1 MLSTE
6 FMLKPRP
13 FLLLLLLLLGMQL
26 TPFAAVAATQDDPA
40 AESAPDPATQL
51 KAAQKQ
57 LDSMKQLVSKAT
69 TDTQL
74 SKLRLATDDLV
85 ASMDK
90 LSADLQPVQ
99 EKLQAQ
105 LDVLGPAPAAGALP
119 ETPAVAQQRNALN
132 SSKKQLDDAV
142 KRAQAIKTSAFD
154 LGQQISD
161 LRRVAFKTQLALN
174 TGSIL
179 GVKFWTPV
187 VQPSADDVQ
196 RLDQFNA
203 EMKAAW
209 DASWQDEW
217 RYGTLALLALA
228 VIVWSWGRYLSE
240 RFLAWVSIRFLPD
253 GRLRRSFMAIITVA
267 VTVITTSIALNL
279 LYYVFIRV
287 QPLPVM
293 LEDFAEGFNRL
304 GIFCALIAGL
314 GRAALSLNRP
324 SWRLA
329 SLDNEVAAGLRY
341 FSPLL
346 AGLALAFG
354 TVELINNVVSASL
367 ATTIFGNGLV
377 AGLIGMVLLAAPL
390 RGQRIRRRLEQQGA
404 HLEKRTLVGGL
415 VHIVTLVCSVVILL
429 SLLIGYI
436 AFARFLTYQLIWVVL
451 MAFYFMVLFATDLC
465 AALFSP
471 QTVSGKMLKKTLSFK
486 DRHLEQVAIIT
497 TALAKCSLLLLM
509 IIALFNGSFGST
521 TPGSLMEKIVSILTG
536 EGLQRFNIVP
546 GNLLNAVICLAIGI
560 YILRA
565 VRRWLGSELL
575 PKTISDVGIRAS
587 LVTLFS
593 NIGYV
598 LVILITLAALGIQWS
613 NLAWIVSA
621 LSVGI
626 GFGLQE
632 IVKNFISGLILL
644 TERPVKVGDMIGIG
658 GVEGDVRRIN
668 VRATEIQLSDRSTM
682 IVPNSQLISQ
692 NVRNATM
699 GNAQGVVT
707 IALTFPTSID
717 PEQVRNI
724 LLSAY
729 NEYETI
735 LDTPAPYV
743 RFSQLGPDGI
753 ILSVTGYVPSPRMV
767 GATKSELLFNILKLL
782 RAQEVS
788 LSSPQEV
795 VFMKQQATR
804 YQANEEEHSS

>member
-1 MLSTE
+1 
-6 FMLKPRP
+6 
-13 FLLLLLLLLGMQL
+13 
-26 TPFAAVAATQDDPA
+26 
-40 AESAPDPATQL
+40 
-51 KAAQKQ
+51 
-57 LDSMKQLVSKAT
+57 AT

-85 ASMDK
+85 ASMEK
-90 LSADLQPVQ
+90 LATDLQPEQ
-99 EKLQAQ
+99 DKLKAQ
-105 LDVLGPAPAAGALP
+105 LDVLGPPPVADALP
-119 ETPAVAQQRNALN
+119 ETPAVAQQRNTLN

-142 KRAQAIKTSAFD
+142 KHARAIKNSAVD
-154 LGQQISD
+154 LGQQIGD
-161 LRRVAFKTQLALN
+161 LRQVAFKTQLTLN

-196 RLDQFNA
+196 RLDQFKA

-228 VIVWSWGRYLSE
+228 VIIWTWGRYFSE

-253 GRLRRSFMAIITVA
+253 GRLRRSFMAIATVA
-267 VTVITTSIALNL
+267 VTVVTTSIALNL
-279 LYYVFIRV
+279 LYYVFVRV

-293 LEDFAEGFNRL
+293 LEDFAEGFNFL
-304 GIFCALIAGL
+304 GVFCALISGL
-314 GRAALSLNRP
+314 GRATLSLSRP
-324 SWRLA
+324 SWRLI
-329 SLDNEVAAGLRY
+329 SMDNEVAAGLRY

-346 AGLALAFG
+346 AGLALVFG
-354 TVELINNVVSASL
+354 TVELINNVVSVSL
-367 ATTIFGNGLV
+367 ATTIFDNGLV

-390 RGQRIRRRLEQQGA
+390 RGQHIRRRLEQQGA
-404 HLEKRTLVGGL
+404 PLEKRTLVGGL
-415 VHIVTLVCSVVILL
+415 VHLVILVCSVVILF

-451 MAFYFMVLFATDLC
+451 VLMTFYFMVLFTTDLC

-486 DRHLEQVAIIT
+486 DRHLEQMSTIT
-497 TALAKCSLLLLM
+497 IALAKCSLLLLM
-509 IIALFNGSFGST
+509 IVALFNGSFGST

-546 GNLLNAVICLAIGI
+546 GNLLNAMICLAIGI

-735 LDTPAPYV
+735 LETPAPYV

-753 ILSVTGYVPSPRMV
+753 ILSVTGYVTSPRMV

-804 YQANEEEHSS
+804 YQTNEEEHSS

>member
-1 MLSTE
+1 
-6 FMLKPRP
+6 MLKPRS
-13 FLLLLLLLLGMQL
+13 FLLLLLLLLGLQL
-26 TPFAAVAATQDDPA
+26 TPLGAVAAPQDDPT

-90 LSADLQPVQ
+90 LSADLQPLQ

-267 VTVITTSIALNL
+267 VTVFTTSIALNL

-346 AGLALAFG
+346 
-354 TVELINNVVSASL
+354 
-367 ATTIFGNGLV
+367 
-377 AGLIGMVLLAAPL
+377 LAAPL

-429 SLLIGYI
+429 SLLVGYI
-436 AFARFLTYQLIWVVL
+436 AFARFLTYQLIWVVLVL

-509 IIALFNGSFGST
+509 IVALFNGSFGST

-735 LDTPAPYV
+735 LETPAPYV

>member
-1 MLSTE
+1 
-6 FMLKPRP
+6 
-13 FLLLLLLLLGMQL
+13 
-26 TPFAAVAATQDDPA
+26 
-40 AESAPDPATQL
+40 
-51 KAAQKQ
+51 
-57 LDSMKQLVSKAT
+57 MKQLVSKAT

-85 ASMDK
+85 ASMEK
-90 LSADLQPVQ
+90 LATDLQPEQ
-99 EKLQAQ
+99 DKLKAQ
-105 LDVLGPAPAAGALP
+105 LDVLGPPPVADALP
-119 ETPAVAQQRNALN
+119 ETPAVAQQRNTLN

-142 KRAQAIKTSAFD
+142 KHARAIKNSAVD
-154 LGQQISD
+154 LGQQIGD
-161 LRRVAFKTQLALN
+161 LRQVAFKTQLTLN

-196 RLDQFNA
+196 RLDQFKA

-228 VIVWSWGRYLSE
+228 VIIWTWGRYFSE

-253 GRLRRSFMAIITVA
+253 GRLRRSFMAIATVA
-267 VTVITTSIALNL
+267 VTVVTTSIALNL
-279 LYYVFIRV
+279 LYYVFVRV

-293 LEDFAEGFNRL
+293 LEDFAEGFNFL
-304 GIFCALIAGL
+304 GVFCALISGL
-314 GRAALSLNRP
+314 GRATLSLSRP
-324 SWRLA
+324 SWRLI
-329 SLDNEVAAGLRY
+329 SMDNEVAAGLRY

-346 AGLALAFG
+346 AGLALVFG
-354 TVELINNVVSASL
+354 TVELINNVVSVSL
-367 ATTIFGNGLV
+367 ATTIFDNGLV

-390 RGQRIRRRLEQQGA
+390 RGQHIRRRLEQQGA
-404 HLEKRTLVGGL
+404 PLEKRTLVGGL
-415 VHIVTLVCSVVILL
+415 VHLVILVCSVVILF

-451 MAFYFMVLFATDLC
+451 VLMTFYFMVLFTTDLC

-486 DRHLEQVAIIT
+486 DRHLEQMSTIT
-497 TALAKCSLLLLM
+497 IALAKCSLLLLM
-509 IIALFNGSFGST
+509 IVALFNGSFGST

-546 GNLLNAVICLAIGI
+546 GNLLNAMICLAIGI

-735 LDTPAPYV
+735 LETPAPYV

-753 ILSVTGYVPSPRMV
+753 ILSVTGYVTSPRMV

-795 VFMKQQATR
+795 VFMK
-804 YQANEEEHSS
+804 

>member
-1 MLSTE
+1 
-6 FMLKPRP
+6 MLKSRP
-13 FLLLLLLLLGMQL
+13 FLLLLLLLLGLQL
-26 TPFAAVAATQDDPA
+26 TPPGAVAAIQDDPA

-57 LDSMKQLVSKAT
+57 LDNMKQLVSKAT

-85 ASMDK
+85 ASMEK
-90 LSADLQPVQ
+90 LATDLQPEQ
-99 EKLQAQ
+99 DKLKAQ
-105 LDVLGPAPAAGALP
+105 LDVLGPPPVADALP
-119 ETPAVAQQRNALN
+119 ETPAVAQQRNTLN

-142 KRAQAIKTSAFD
+142 KHARAIKNSAVD
-154 LGQQISD
+154 LGQQIGD
-161 LRRVAFKTQLALN
+161 LRQVAFKTQLTLN

-196 RLDQFNA
+196 RLDQFKA

-228 VIVWSWGRYLSE
+228 VIIWTWGRYFSE

-253 GRLRRSFMAIITVA
+253 GRLRRSFMAIATVA
-267 VTVITTSIALNL
+267 VTVVTTSIALNL
-279 LYYVFIRV
+279 LYYVFVRV

-293 LEDFAEGFNRL
+293 LEDFAEGFNFL
-304 GIFCALIAGL
+304 GVFCALISGL
-314 GRAALSLNRP
+314 GRATLSLSRP
-324 SWRLA
+324 SWRLI
-329 SLDNEVAAGLRY
+329 SMDNEVAAGLRY

-346 AGLALAFG
+346 AGLALVFG
-354 TVELINNVVSASL
+354 TVELINNVVSVSL
-367 ATTIFGNGLV
+367 ATTIFDNGLV

-390 RGQRIRRRLEQQGA
+390 RGQHIRRRLEQQGA
-404 HLEKRTLVGGL
+404 PLEKRTLVGGL
-415 VHIVTLVCSVVILL
+415 VHLVILVCSVVILF

-436 AFARFLTYQLIWVVL
+436 AFARFLTYQLIWGVLVL
-451 MAFYFMVLFATDLC
+451 MTFYFMVLFTTDLC

-486 DRHLEQVAIIT
+486 DRHLEQMSTIT
-497 TALAKCSLLLLM
+497 IALAKCSLLLLM
-509 IIALFNGSFGST
+509 IVALFNGSFGST

-546 GNLLNAVICLAIGI
+546 GNLLNAMICLAIGI

-735 LDTPAPYV
+735 LETPAPYV

-753 ILSVTGYVPSPRMV
+753 ILSVTGYVTSPRMV

-788 LSSPQEV
+788 LSSP
-795 VFMKQQATR
+795 
-804 YQANEEEHSS
+804 

>member
-1 MLSTE
+1 
-6 FMLKPRP
+6 MLKSRP
-13 FLLLLLLLLGMQL
+13 FLLLLLLLLGLQL
-26 TPFAAVAATQDDPA
+26 TPPGAVAAIQDDPA

-57 LDSMKQLVSKAT
+57 LDNMKQLVSKAT

-85 ASMDK
+85 ASMEK
-90 LSADLQPVQ
+90 LATDLQPEQ
-99 EKLQAQ
+99 DKLKAQ
-105 LDVLGPAPAAGALP
+105 LDVLGPPPVADALP

-142 KRAQAIKTSAFD
+142 KHARAIKNSAVD
-154 LGQQISD
+154 LGQQIGD
-161 LRRVAFKTQLALN
+161 LRQVAFKTQLTLN

-196 RLDQFNA
+196 RLDQFKA

-228 VIVWSWGRYLSE
+228 VIIWTWGRYFSE

-253 GRLRRSFMAIITVA
+253 GRLRRSFMAIATVA
-267 VTVITTSIALNL
+267 VTVVTTSIALNL
-279 LYYVFIRV
+279 LYYVFVRV

-293 LEDFAEGFNRL
+293 LEDFAEGFNFL
-304 GIFCALIAGL
+304 GVFCALISGL
-314 GRAALSLNRP
+314 GRATLSLSRP
-324 SWRLA
+324 SWRLI
-329 SLDNEVAAGLRY
+329 SMDNEVAAGLRY

-346 AGLALAFG
+346 AGLALVFG
-354 TVELINNVVSASL
+354 TVELINNVVSVSL
-367 ATTIFGNGLV
+367 ATTIFDNGLV

-390 RGQRIRRRLEQQGA
+390 RGQHIRRRLEQQGA
-404 HLEKRTLVGGL
+404 PLEKRTLVGGL
-415 VHIVTLVCSVVILL
+415 VHLVILVCSVVILF

-451 MAFYFMVLFATDLC
+451 VLMTFYFMVLFTTDLC

-486 DRHLEQVAIIT
+486 DRHLEQMSTIT
-497 TALAKCSLLLLM
+497 IALAKCSLLLLM
-509 IIALFNGSFGST
+509 IVALFNGSFGST

-546 GNLLNAVICLAIGI
+546 GNLLNAMICLAIGI

-735 LDTPAPYV
+735 LETPAPYV

-753 ILSVTGYVPSPRMV
+753 ILSVTGYVTSPRMV

>member
-1 MLSTE
+1 
-6 FMLKPRP
+6 MLKSRP
-13 FLLLLLLLLGMQL
+13 FLLLLLLLLGLQL
-26 TPFAAVAATQDDPA
+26 TPPGAVAAIQDDPA

-57 LDSMKQLVSKAT
+57 LDNMKQLVSKAT

-85 ASMDK
+85 ASMEK
-90 LSADLQPVQ
+90 LATDLQPEQ
-99 EKLQAQ
+99 DKLKAQ
-105 LDVLGPAPAAGALP
+105 LDVLGPPPVADALP
-119 ETPAVAQQRNALN
+119 ETPAVAQQRNTLN

-142 KRAQAIKTSAFD
+142 KHARAIKNSAVD
-154 LGQQISD
+154 LGQQIGD
-161 LRRVAFKTQLALN
+161 LRQVAFKTQLTLN

-196 RLDQFNA
+196 RLDQFKA

-228 VIVWSWGRYLSE
+228 VIIWTWGRYFSE

-253 GRLRRSFMAIITVA
+253 GRLRRSFMAIATVA
-267 VTVITTSIALNL
+267 VTVVTTSIALNL
-279 LYYVFIRV
+279 LYYVFVRV

-293 LEDFAEGFNRL
+293 LEDFAEGFNFL
-304 GIFCALIAGL
+304 GVFCALISGL
-314 GRAALSLNRP
+314 GRATLSLSRP
-324 SWRLA
+324 SWRLI
-329 SLDNEVAAGLRY
+329 SMDNEVAAGLRY

-346 AGLALAFG
+346 AGLALVFG
-354 TVELINNVVSASL
+354 TVELINNVVSVSL
-367 ATTIFGNGLV
+367 ATTIFDNGLV

-404 HLEKRTLVGGL
+404 PLEKRTLVGGL
-415 VHIVTLVCSVVILL
+415 VHLVILVCSVVILF

-451 MAFYFMVLFATDLC
+451 VLMTFYFMVLFTTDLC

-486 DRHLEQVAIIT
+486 DRHLEQMSTIT
-497 TALAKCSLLLLM
+497 IALAKCSLLLLM
-509 IIALFNGSFGST
+509 IVALFNGSFGST

-546 GNLLNAVICLAIGI
+546 GNLLNAMICLAIGI

-735 LDTPAPYV
+735 LETPAPYV

-753 ILSVTGYVPSPRMV
+753 ILSVTGYVTSPRMV

>member
-1 MLSTE
+1 
-6 FMLKPRP
+6 MLKSRP
-13 FLLLLLLLLGMQL
+13 FLLLLLLLLGLQL
-26 TPFAAVAATQDDPA
+26 TPPGAVAAIQDDPA

-57 LDSMKQLVSKAT
+57 LDNMKQLVSKAT

-85 ASMDK
+85 ASMEK
-90 LSADLQPVQ
+90 LATDLQPEQ
-99 EKLQAQ
+99 DKLKAQ
-105 LDVLGPAPAAGALP
+105 LDVLGPPPVADALP
-119 ETPAVAQQRNALN
+119 ETPAVAQQRNTLN

-142 KRAQAIKTSAFD
+142 KHARAIKNSAVD
-154 LGQQISD
+154 LGQQIGD
-161 LRRVAFKTQLALN
+161 LRQVAFKTQLTLN

-196 RLDQFNA
+196 RLDQFKA

-228 VIVWSWGRYLSE
+228 VIIWTWGRYFSE

-253 GRLRRSFMAIITVA
+253 GRLRRSFMAIATVA
-267 VTVITTSIALNL
+267 VTVVTTSIALNL
-279 LYYVFIRV
+279 LYYVFVRV

-293 LEDFAEGFNRL
+293 LEDFAEGFNFL
-304 GIFCALIAGL
+304 GVFCALISGL
-314 GRAALSLNRP
+314 GRATLSLSRP
-324 SWRLA
+324 SWRLI
-329 SLDNEVAAGLRY
+329 SMDNEVAAGLRY

-346 AGLALAFG
+346 AGLALVFG
-354 TVELINNVVSASL
+354 TVELINNVVSVSL
-367 ATTIFGNGLV
+367 ATTIFDNGLV

-390 RGQRIRRRLEQQGA
+390 RGQHIRRRLEQQGA
-404 HLEKRTLVGGL
+404 PLEKRTLVGGL
-415 VHIVTLVCSVVILL
+415 VHLVILVCSVVILF

-451 MAFYFMVLFATDLC
+451 VLMTFYFMVLFTTDLC

-486 DRHLEQVAIIT
+486 DRHLEQMSTIT
-497 TALAKCSLLLLM
+497 IALAKCSLLLLM
-509 IIALFNGSFGST
+509 IVALFNGSFGST

-546 GNLLNAVICLAIGI
+546 GNLLNAMICLAIGI

-632 IVKNFISGLILL
+632 IVKNFISCLILL

-735 LDTPAPYV
+735 LETPAPYV

-753 ILSVTGYVPSPRMV
+753 ILSVTGYVTSPRMV

>member
-1 MLSTE
+1 
-6 FMLKPRP
+6 MLKPRP
-13 FLLLLLLLLGMQL
+13 FLLLLLLLLGLQL
-26 TPFAAVAATQDDPA
+26 TPLAAVAATQDDPA

-85 ASMDK
+85 ASMEK
-90 LSADLQPVQ
+90 LATDLQPEQ
-99 EKLQAQ
+99 DKLKAQ
-105 LDVLGPAPAAGALP
+105 LDVLGPPPVADALP
-119 ETPAVAQQRNALN
+119 ETPAVAQQRNTLN

-142 KRAQAIKTSAFD
+142 KHARAIKNSAVD
-154 LGQQISD
+154 LGQQIGD
-161 LRRVAFKTQLALN
+161 LRQVAFKTQLTLN

-196 RLDQFNA
+196 RLDQFKA

-228 VIVWSWGRYLSE
+228 VIIWTWGRYFSE

-253 GRLRRSFMAIITVA
+253 GRLRRSFMAIATVA
-267 VTVITTSIALNL
+267 VTVVTTSIALNL
-279 LYYVFIRV
+279 LYYVFVRV

-293 LEDFAEGFNRL
+293 LEDFAEGFNFL
-304 GIFCALIAGL
+304 GVFCALISGL
-314 GRAALSLNRP
+314 GRATLSLSRP
-324 SWRLA
+324 SWRLI
-329 SLDNEVAAGLRY
+329 SMDNEVAAGLRY

-346 AGLALAFG
+346 AGLALVFG
-354 TVELINNVVSASL
+354 TVELINNVVSVSL
-367 ATTIFGNGLV
+367 ATTIFDNGLV

-390 RGQRIRRRLEQQGA
+390 RGQHIRRRLEQQGA
-404 HLEKRTLVGGL
+404 PLEKRTLVGGL
-415 VHIVTLVCSVVILL
+415 VHLVILVCSVVILF

-451 MAFYFMVLFATDLC
+451 VLMTFYFMVLFTTDLC

-486 DRHLEQVAIIT
+486 DRHLEQMSTIT
-497 TALAKCSLLLLM
+497 IALAKCSLLLLM
-509 IIALFNGSFGST
+509 IVALFNGSFGST

-546 GNLLNAVICLAIGI
+546 GNLLNAMICLAIGI

-735 LDTPAPYV
+735 LETPAPYV

-753 ILSVTGYVPSPRMV
+753 ILSVTGYVTSPRMV

-788 LSSPQEV
+788 LSSP
-795 VFMKQQATR
+795 
-804 YQANEEEHSS
+804 

>member
-1 MLSTE
+1 
-6 FMLKPRP
+6 
-13 FLLLLLLLLGMQL
+13 
-26 TPFAAVAATQDDPA
+26 
-40 AESAPDPATQL
+40 
-51 KAAQKQ
+51 
-57 LDSMKQLVSKAT
+57 
-69 TDTQL
+69 
-74 SKLRLATDDLV
+74 
-85 ASMDK
+85 
-90 LSADLQPVQ
+90 
-99 EKLQAQ
+99 
-105 LDVLGPAPAAGALP
+105 
-119 ETPAVAQQRNALN
+119 
-132 SSKKQLDDAV
+132 
-142 KRAQAIKTSAFD
+142 
-154 LGQQISD
+154 
-161 LRRVAFKTQLALN
+161 
-174 TGSIL
+174 
-179 GVKFWTPV
+179 
-187 VQPSADDVQ
+187 
-196 RLDQFNA
+196 
-203 EMKAAW
+203 
-209 DASWQDEW
+209 
-217 RYGTLALLALA
+217 
-228 VIVWSWGRYLSE
+228 
-240 RFLAWVSIRFLPD
+240 
-253 GRLRRSFMAIITVA
+253 
-267 VTVITTSIALNL
+267 
-279 LYYVFIRV
+279 
-287 QPLPVM
+287 
-293 LEDFAEGFNRL
+293 
-304 GIFCALIAGL
+304 
-314 GRAALSLNRP
+314 
-324 SWRLA
+324 
-329 SLDNEVAAGLRY
+329 
-341 FSPLL
+341 
-346 AGLALAFG
+346 
-354 TVELINNVVSASL
+354 
-367 ATTIFGNGLV
+367 
-377 AGLIGMVLLAAPL
+377 
-390 RGQRIRRRLEQQGA
+390 GQRIRRRLEQQGA

-429 SLLIGYI
+429 SLLVGYI
-436 AFARFLTYQLIWVVL
+436 AFARFLTYQLIWVVLVL

-509 IIALFNGSFGST
+509 IVALFNGSFGST

-735 LDTPAPYV
+735 LETPAPYV

>member
-1 MLSTE
+1 
-6 FMLKPRP
+6 
-13 FLLLLLLLLGMQL
+13 
-26 TPFAAVAATQDDPA
+26 
-40 AESAPDPATQL
+40 
-51 KAAQKQ
+51 
-57 LDSMKQLVSKAT
+57 MKQLVSKAT
-69 TDTQL
+69 TDNQL

-85 ASMDK
+85 ASMEK
-90 LSADLQPVQ
+90 LATDLQPEQ
-99 EKLQAQ
+99 DKLKAQ

-132 SSKKQLDDAV
+132 NSKKQLDDAV
-142 KRAQAIKTSAFD
+142 KRAQAIKTSAFE
-154 LGQQISD
+154 LGQQIGD

-179 GVKFWTPV
+179 GIKFWAPV
-187 VQPSADDVQ
+187 LQPSENDVQ

-228 VIVWSWGRYLSE
+228 VIVWSWGRYFSE

-253 GRLRRSFMAIITVA
+253 GRLRRSFMALVTVV

-279 LYYVFIRV
+279 LYYVFVRV

-329 SLDNEVAAGLRY
+329 SMDNEVAAGLRY

-346 AGLALAFG
+346 AGLALAVRHRG
-354 TVELINNVVSASL
+354 ADQQRRQR
-367 ATTIFGNGLV
+367 
-377 AGLIGMVLLAAPL
+377 LIGHHHLRQRPGGGADRHGAAGGAAARPAHSAPAGTAG
-390 RGQRIRRRLEQQGA
+390 RAPGKTHAGQRAGAPRHPGLFGGDPVFPAYRLHRLRPLPDLPTDLGGA
-404 HLEKRTLVGGL
+404 GADG
-415 VHIVTLVCSVVILL
+415 
-429 SLLIGYI
+429 
-436 AFARFLTYQLIWVVL
+436 
-451 MAFYFMVLFATDLC
+451 VLFYGAVRHRFVRRAVF
-465 AALFSP
+465 AADR
-471 QTVSGKMLKKTLSFK
+471 QRQDAEKTLSFK
-486 DRHLEQVAIIT
+486 DRHLEQMAIIT

-509 IIALFNGSFGST
+509 IVSLFNGSFGST

-707 IALTFPTSID
+707 IALTFPTDID

-724 LLSAY
+724 LLNAY
-729 NEYETI
+729 HEYENI
-735 LDTPAPYV
+735 LETPAPYV

-782 RAQEVS
+782 RAQRVS

>member
-1 MLSTE
+1 
-6 FMLKPRP
+6 MLKPRS
-13 FLLLLLLLLGMQL
+13 FLLLLLLLLGLQL
-26 TPFAAVAATQDDPA
+26 TPLGAVAAPQDDPT

-90 LSADLQPVQ
+90 LSADLQPLQ

-217 RYGTLALLALA
+217 RFGTLALLALA

-267 VTVITTSIALNL
+267 VTVFTTSIALNL

-429 SLLIGYI
+429 SLLVGYI
-436 AFARFLTYQLIWVVL
+436 AFARFLTYQLIWVVLVL

-509 IIALFNGSFGST
+509 IVALFNGSFGST

-587 LVTLFS
+587 
-593 NIGYV
+593 

-735 LDTPAPYV
+735 LETPAPYV

>member
-1 MLSTE
+1 
-6 FMLKPRP
+6 MLKPRP
-13 FLLLLLLLLGMQL
+13 FLLLLLLLLGLQL
-26 TPFAAVAATQDDPA
+26 TPLAAVAATQDDPA

-85 ASMDK
+85 AGMEK
-90 LSADLQPVQ
+90 LATDLQPEQ
-99 EKLQAQ
+99 DKLKAQ

-132 SSKKQLDDAV
+132 NSKKQLDDAV
-142 KRAQAIKTSAFD
+142 KRAQAIKSSAFD
-154 LGQQISD
+154 LGQQIGD

-179 GVKFWTPV
+179 GIKFWAPV
-187 VQPSADDVQ
+187 LQPSEDDVQ

-228 VIVWSWGRYLSE
+228 VIVWSWGRYFSE

-253 GRLRRSFMAIITVA
+253 GRLRRSFMAIVTVA

-279 LYYVFIRV
+279 LYYVFVRV
-287 QPLPVM
+287 QPLPVT

-304 GIFCALIAGL
+304 GIFCALI
-314 GRAALSLNRP
+314 
-324 SWRLA
+324 
-329 SLDNEVAAGLRY
+329 AGLRY

-404 HLEKRTLVGGL
+404 HLEKRTLIGGL
-415 VHIVTLVCSVVILL
+415 VHLVTLVCSMVILF

-436 AFARFLTYQLIWVVL
+436 AFARFLTYQLIWVVLVL

-486 DRHLEQVAIIT
+486 DRHLEQMSIIT

-509 IIALFNGSFGST
+509 IVALFNGSFGST

-735 LDTPAPYV
+735 LETPAPYV

>member
-1 MLSTE
+1 
-6 FMLKPRP
+6 MLKPRP
-13 FLLLLLLLLGMQL
+13 FLLLLLLLLGLQL
-26 TPFAAVAATQDDPA
+26 TPFGAVAATQDDPA

-51 KAAQKQ
+51 KTAQKQ

-90 LSADLQPVQ
+90 LATDLQPLQ

-132 SSKKQLDDAV
+132 NSKKQLDDAV

-217 RYGTLALLALA
+217 RYGTLA

-253 GRLRRSFMAIITVA
+253 GRLRRSFMAITTVA
-267 VTVITTSIALNL
+267 VTVFTTSIALNL

-451 MAFYFMVLFATDLC
+451 VLMAFYFMVLFATDLC

-486 DRHLEQVAIIT
+486 DRHLEQMSIIT

-509 IIALFNGSFGST
+509 IVALFNGSFGST

>member
-1 MLSTE
+1 
-6 FMLKPRP
+6 MLKPRS
-13 FLLLLLLLLGMQL
+13 FLLLLLLLLGLQL
-26 TPFAAVAATQDDPA
+26 TPLGAVAAPQDDPT

-90 LSADLQPVQ
+90 LSADLQPLQ

-267 VTVITTSIALNL
+267 VTVFTTSIALNL

-377 AGLIGMVLLAAPL
+377 AGL
-390 RGQRIRRRLEQQGA
+390 
-404 HLEKRTLVGGL
+404 VGGL

-429 SLLIGYI
+429 SLLVGYI
-436 AFARFLTYQLIWVVL
+436 AFARFLTYQLIWVVLVL

-509 IIALFNGSFGST
+509 IVALFNGSFGST

-735 LDTPAPYV
+735 LETPAPYV

>member
-1 MLSTE
+1 
-6 FMLKPRP
+6 MLKPRP

>member
-1 MLSTE
+1 MH
-6 FMLKPRP
+6 
-13 FLLLLLLLLGMQL
+13 
-26 TPFAAVAATQDDPA
+26 
-40 AESAPDPATQL
+40 
-51 KAAQKQ
+51 
-57 LDSMKQLVSKAT
+57 LVI
-69 TDTQL
+69 
-74 SKLRLATDDLV
+74 
-85 ASMDK
+85 
-90 LSADLQPVQ
+90 P
-99 EKLQAQ
+99 
-105 LDVLGPAPAAGALP
+105 
-119 ETPAVAQQRNALN
+119 
-132 SSKKQLDDAV
+132 
-142 KRAQAIKTSAFD
+142 
-154 LGQQISD
+154 
-161 LRRVAFKTQLALN
+161 
-174 TGSIL
+174 
-179 GVKFWTPV
+179 
-187 VQPSADDVQ
+187 
-196 RLDQFNA
+196 
-203 EMKAAW
+203 
-209 DASWQDEW
+209 
-217 RYGTLALLALA
+217 
-228 VIVWSWGRYLSE
+228 
-240 RFLAWVSIRFLPD
+240 
-253 GRLRRSFMAIITVA
+253 
-267 VTVITTSIALNL
+267 
-279 LYYVFIRV
+279 
-287 QPLPVM
+287 
-293 LEDFAEGFNRL
+293 
-304 GIFCALIAGL
+304 
-314 GRAALSLNRP
+314 
-324 SWRLA
+324 
-329 SLDNEVAAGLRY
+329 
-341 FSPLL
+341 
-346 AGLALAFG
+346 
-354 TVELINNVVSASL
+354 
-367 ATTIFGNGLV
+367 
-377 AGLIGMVLLAAPL
+377 
-390 RGQRIRRRLEQQGA
+390 
-404 HLEKRTLVGGL
+404 
-415 VHIVTLVCSVVILL
+415 VCSVVILF

-451 MAFYFMVLFATDLC
+451 VLMTFYFMVLFTTDLC

-486 DRHLEQVAIIT
+486 DRHLEQMSTIT
-497 TALAKCSLLLLM
+497 IALAKCSLLLLM
-509 IIALFNGSFGST
+509 IVALFNGSFGST

-546 GNLLNAVICLAIGI
+546 GNLLNAMICPAIGI

-598 LVILITLAALGIQWS
+598 LVILITGGAGHPVEQPG
-613 NLAWIVSA
+613 VDR
-621 LSVGI
+621 
-626 GFGLQE
+626 Q
-632 IVKNFISGLILL
+632 
-644 TERPVKVGDMIGIG
+644 RPVGRYRFRFAGDREELYFRPDPADRTPGEGGDMIGIG

-735 LDTPAPYV
+735 LETPAPYV

-753 ILSVTGYVPSPRMV
+753 ILSVTGYVTSPRMV

-804 YQANEEEHSS
+804 YRPTKRSTPPRVVSGNMLFL

>member
-1 MLSTE
+1 
-6 FMLKPRP
+6 MLKSRP
-13 FLLLLLLLLGMQL
+13 FLLLLLLLLGLQL
-26 TPFAAVAATQDDPA
+26 TPPGAVAAIQDDPA

-57 LDSMKQLVSKAT
+57 LDNMKQLVSKAT

-85 ASMDK
+85 ASMEK
-90 LSADLQPVQ
+90 LATDLQPEQ
-99 EKLQAQ
+99 DKLKAQ
-105 LDVLGPAPAAGALP
+105 LDVLGPPPVADALP
-119 ETPAVAQQRNALN
+119 ETPAVAQQRNTLN

-142 KRAQAIKTSAFD
+142 KHARAIKNSAVD
-154 LGQQISD
+154 LGQQIGD
-161 LRRVAFKTQLALN
+161 LRQVAFKTQLTLN

-196 RLDQFNA
+196 RLDQFKA

-228 VIVWSWGRYLSE
+228 VIIWTWGRYFSE

-253 GRLRRSFMAIITVA
+253 GRLRRSFMAIATVA
-267 VTVITTSIALNL
+267 VTVVTTSIALNL
-279 LYYVFIRV
+279 LYYVFVRV

-293 LEDFAEGFNRL
+293 LEDFAEGFNFL
-304 GIFCALIAGL
+304 GVFCALISGL
-314 GRAALSLNRP
+314 GRATLSLSRP
-324 SWRLA
+324 SWRLI
-329 SLDNEVAAGLRY
+329 SMDNEVAAGLRY

-346 AGLALAFG
+346 AGLALVFG
-354 TVELINNVVSASL
+354 TVELINNVVSVSL
-367 ATTIFGNGLV
+367 ATTIFDNGLV

-390 RGQRIRRRLEQQGA
+390 RGQHIRRRLEQQGA
-404 HLEKRTLVGGL
+404 PLEKRTLVGGL
-415 VHIVTLVCSVVILL
+415 VHLVILVCSVVILF

-436 AFARFLTYQLIWVVL
+436 AFARFLTYQLIWGVLVL
-451 MAFYFMVLFATDLC
+451 MTFYFMVLFTTDLC

-486 DRHLEQVAIIT
+486 DRHLEQMSTIT
-497 TALAKCSLLLLM
+497 IALAKCSLLLLM
-509 IIALFNGSFGST
+509 IVALFNGSFGST

-546 GNLLNAVICLAIGI
+546 GNLLNAMICLAIGI

-735 LDTPAPYV
+735 LETPAPYV

-753 ILSVTGYVPSPRMV
+753 ILSVTGYVTSPRMV

>member
-1 MLSTE
+1 
-6 FMLKPRP
+6 MLKSRP
-13 FLLLLLLLLGMQL
+13 FLLLLLLLLGLQL
-26 TPFAAVAATQDDPA
+26 TPLAAVAAIQDDPA

-57 LDSMKQLVSKAT
+57 LDNMKQLVSKAT

-85 ASMDK
+85 ASMEK
-90 LSADLQPVQ
+90 LATDLQPEQ
-99 EKLQAQ
+99 DKLKAQ
-105 LDVLGPAPAAGALP
+105 LDVLGPPPVADALP
-119 ETPAVAQQRNALN
+119 ETPAVAQQRNTLN

-142 KRAQAIKTSAFD
+142 KHARAIKNSAVD
-154 LGQQISD
+154 LGQQIGD
-161 LRRVAFKTQLALN
+161 LRQVAFKTQLTLN

-196 RLDQFNA
+196 RLDQFKA

-228 VIVWSWGRYLSE
+228 VIIWTWGRYFSE

-253 GRLRRSFMAIITVA
+253 GRLRRSFMAIATVA
-267 VTVITTSIALNL
+267 VTVVTTSIALNL
-279 LYYVFIRV
+279 LYYVFVRV

-293 LEDFAEGFNRL
+293 LEDFAEGFNFL
-304 GIFCALIAGL
+304 GVFCALISGL
-314 GRAALSLNRP
+314 GRATLSLSRP
-324 SWRLA
+324 SWRLI
-329 SLDNEVAAGLRY
+329 SMDNEVAAGLRY

-346 AGLALAFG
+346 AGLALVFG
-354 TVELINNVVSASL
+354 TVELINNVVSVSL
-367 ATTIFGNGLV
+367 ATTIFDNGLV

-404 HLEKRTLVGGL
+404 PLEKRTLVGGL
-415 VHIVTLVCSVVILL
+415 VHLVILVCSVVILF

-436 AFARFLTYQLIWVVL
+436 AFARFLTYQLIWGVLVL
-451 MAFYFMVLFATDLC
+451 MTFYFMVLFTTDLC

-486 DRHLEQVAIIT
+486 DRHLEQMSTIT
-497 TALAKCSLLLLM
+497 IALAKCSLLLLM
-509 IIALFNGSFGST
+509 IVALFNGSFGST

-546 GNLLNAVICLAIGI
+546 GNLLNAMICLAIGI

-735 LDTPAPYV
+735 LETPAPYV

-753 ILSVTGYVPSPRMV
+753 ILSVTGYVTSPRMV

>member
-1 MLSTE
+1 
-6 FMLKPRP
+6 
-13 FLLLLLLLLGMQL
+13 
-26 TPFAAVAATQDDPA
+26 
-40 AESAPDPATQL
+40 
-51 KAAQKQ
+51 
-57 LDSMKQLVSKAT
+57 
-69 TDTQL
+69 
-74 SKLRLATDDLV
+74 
-85 ASMDK
+85 
-90 LSADLQPVQ
+90 
-99 EKLQAQ
+99 
-105 LDVLGPAPAAGALP
+105 
-119 ETPAVAQQRNALN
+119 
-132 SSKKQLDDAV
+132 
-142 KRAQAIKTSAFD
+142 
-154 LGQQISD
+154 
-161 LRRVAFKTQLALN
+161 
-174 TGSIL
+174 
-179 GVKFWTPV
+179 
-187 VQPSADDVQ
+187 VQPSDEDAQ

-203 EMKAAW
+203 AMKEAW
-209 DASWQDEW
+209 DASWQEEW

-228 VIVWSWGRYLSE
+228 VIIWSWGRYYSE

-253 GRLRRSFMAIITVA
+253 GRLRRSFMAIATVA
-267 VTVITTSIALNL
+267 VTVITTGIALNL
-279 LYYVFIRV
+279 LNQTFTRV
-287 QPLPVM
+287 QALPV
-293 LEDFAEGFNRL
+293 LLQDFSEGFSKL
-304 GIFCALIAGL
+304 AIFCALIAGL

-329 SLDNEVAAGLRY
+329 SLDDAVATGLRY

-346 AGLALAFG
+346 AALALAFG

-367 ATTIFGNGLV
+367 SATIFGNGLV
-377 AGLIGMVLLAAPL
+377 AGLIGMVLLAIPL
-390 RGQRIRRRLEQQGA
+390 RSQRIRRRLEQQGV
-404 HLEKRTLVGGL
+404 HIEKRSTVGGL
-415 VHIVTLVCSVVILL
+415 VHLVTLVCSVIIMF

-436 AFARFLTYQLIWVVL
+436 AFARFLTYQVIWIVLVL
-451 MAFYFMVLFATDLC
+451 MTFYFTVLFATDLC
-465 AALFSP
+465 AAIFSS
-471 QTVSGKMLKKTLSFK
+471 QTTSGKTLKKTLNVK
-486 DRHLEQVAIIT
+486 DRHLEQMAIIT
-497 TALAKCSLLLLM
+497 TAVAKCSLLLLM
-509 IIALFNGSFGST
+509 ILSLFNGSFGTT
-521 TPGSLMEKIVSILTG
+521 TPNSLLEKIASILTG

-546 GNLLNAVICLAIGI
+546 GNLINAVICLAVGI
-560 YILRA
+560 YILR
-565 VRRWLGSELL
+565 VTQRWLSNELL

-593 NIGYV
+593 NVGYV
-598 LVILITLAALGIQWS
+598 LLILITLAALGIQWS

-707 IALTFPTSID
+707 IALTFPTDID
-717 PEQVRNI
+717 PELVRNI

-729 NEYETI
+729 NDYENI
-735 LDTPAPYV
+735 LETPAPYV

-782 RAQEVS
+782 RAQRVNM
-788 LSSPQEV
+788 SSPQEV
-795 VFMKQQATR
+795 VFMKQQAKNL
-804 YQANEEEHSS
+804 ANEEEQSS

>member
-1 MLSTE
+1 
-6 FMLKPRP
+6 
-13 FLLLLLLLLGMQL
+13 
-26 TPFAAVAATQDDPA
+26 
-40 AESAPDPATQL
+40 
-51 KAAQKQ
+51 
-57 LDSMKQLVSKAT
+57 AT

-85 ASMDK
+85 ASMEK
-90 LSADLQPVQ
+90 LATDLQPEQ
-99 EKLQAQ
+99 DKLKAQ
-105 LDVLGPAPAAGALP
+105 LDVLGPPPVADALP
-119 ETPAVAQQRNALN
+119 ETPAVAQQRNTLN

-142 KRAQAIKTSAFD
+142 KHARAIKNSAVD
-154 LGQQISD
+154 LGQQIGD
-161 LRRVAFKTQLALN
+161 LRQVAFKTQLTLN

-196 RLDQFNA
+196 RLDQFKA

-228 VIVWSWGRYLSE
+228 VIIWTWGRYFSE

-253 GRLRRSFMAIITVA
+253 GRLRRSFMAIATVA
-267 VTVITTSIALNL
+267 VTVVTTSIALNL
-279 LYYVFIRV
+279 LYYVFVRV

-293 LEDFAEGFNRL
+293 LEDFAEGFNFL
-304 GIFCALIAGL
+304 GVFCALISGL
-314 GRAALSLNRP
+314 GRATLSLSRP
-324 SWRLA
+324 SWRLI
-329 SLDNEVAAGLRY
+329 SMDNEVAAGLRY

-346 AGLALAFG
+346 AGLALVFG
-354 TVELINNVVSASL
+354 TVELINNVVSVSL
-367 ATTIFGNGLV
+367 ATTIFDNGLV

-390 RGQRIRRRLEQQGA
+390 RGQHIRRRLEQQGA
-404 HLEKRTLVGGL
+404 PLEKRTLVGGL
-415 VHIVTLVCSVVILL
+415 VHLVILVCSVVILF

-451 MAFYFMVLFATDLC
+451 VLMTFYFMVLFTTDLC

-486 DRHLEQVAIIT
+486 DRHLEQMSTIT
-497 TALAKCSLLLLM
+497 IALAKCSLLLLM
-509 IIALFNGSFGST
+509 IVALFNGSFGST

-546 GNLLNAVICLAIGI
+546 GNLLNAMICLAIGI

-735 LDTPAPYV
+735 LETPAPYV

-753 ILSVTGYVPSPRMV
+753 ILSVTGYVTSPRMV

-788 LSSPQEV
+788 LSSP
-795 VFMKQQATR
+795 
-804 YQANEEEHSS
+804 